1 MIEFKGFK
9 ERFEGL
15 LNQEGIKNLKD
26 FSNLSGIPY
35 STLTNSI
42 NREAMPKLDTLEKI
56 ADFFGV
62 TIDYL
67 ATGRPPW
74 DAKKIIDKRE
84 KSGLIIEGHK
94 VAEDTELYK
103 AVKRLMDVPE
113 ADIAKV
119 RQVLDLIQSVARE
132 KQKVKKPPLKAGNE
146 G

>member
-1 MIEFKGFK
+1 MTEINKEFGSRLK
-9 ERFEGL
+9 ELIQNEGL
-15 LNQEGIKNLKD
+15 KQKD
-26 FSNLSGIPY
+26 FAEKLEIPVT
-35 STLTNSI
+35 TLNSYVT
-42 NREAMPKLDTLEKI
+42 RGSVPPLDILGRI
-56 ADFFGV
+56 ADYFGV
-62 TIDYL
+62 TLDYL
-67 ATGRPPW
+67 LRGRTPW

-84 KSGLIIEGHK
+84 KSGLIIEGHR

-132 KQKVKKPPLKAGNE
+132 KQKVKKPPPKAENE